1 MWAIA
6 LSESAITT
14 PATVKKTKNSNSHN
28 DDNSDRIYSEN
39 DNKNNY
45 TSGGNP
51 EYLGDD
57 LAGYQIVIHPD
68 LKTLYLQSN
77 LSTHNVF
84 GQTPQYNVFLEYLQ
98 I

>member
-1 MWAIA
+1 MTTVTVFIVQTTTKTITRVVET
-6 LSESAITT
+6 LSTLAMIRVTD
-14 PATVKKTKNSNSHN
+14 PA
-28 DDNSDRIYSEN
+28 
-39 DNKNNY
+39 
-45 TSGGNP
+45 GN
-51 EYLGDD
+51 
-57 LAGYQIVIHPD
+57 QIVIHPD